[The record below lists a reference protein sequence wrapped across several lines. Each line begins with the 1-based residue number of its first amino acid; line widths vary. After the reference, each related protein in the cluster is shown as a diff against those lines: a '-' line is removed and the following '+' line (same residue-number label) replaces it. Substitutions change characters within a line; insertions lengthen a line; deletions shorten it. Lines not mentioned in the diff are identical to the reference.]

1 MEYLEIARTGKNDWW
16 RYLISFPG
24 ILIVWIFGGVL
35 LTLPFVFWVL
45 GDGNPATAYD
55 STGFIGIPLV
65 GNFILV
71 MITFFPFIIATPMA
85 VRFIHARPVR
95 TLITAASRVRWSRIL
110 AGAAVWFVLAT
121 IISVVESALYPGR
134 YVLTLQ
140 PRALLVYAVFALLLI
155 PIQTTAEELFFRGY
169 LLQWM
174 GLILKNKWLLAL
186 INGVLFLLPHL
197 VNPEMSVSSNAL
209 LMALGYFAFGFFA
222 ALITVQDNG
231 MELALGLHAA
241 NNLMVLF
248 VNYPVS
254 ALPSPSVFT
263 VQTLDATYGLIS
275 TVAAMYIFYF
285 VFFDMPKRAK
295 VPAESAE

>member
-45 GDGNPATAYD
+45 GDGNPATTYD
-55 STGFIGIPLV
+55 STGFIGIPVV

-71 MITFFPFIIATPMA
+71 MITFFPFIIATPLA
-85 VRFIHARPVR
+85 VRFIHTRPVQ
-95 TLITAASRVRWSRIL
+95 TLITAAPRVRWGRLL
-110 AGAAVWFVLAT
+110 AGAAVWFVLAVV
-121 IISVVESALYPGR
+121 ISVVESALYPGR

-155 PIQTTAEELFFRGY
+155 PIQTTAEEFFFRGY

-186 INGVLFLLPHL
+186 INGVIFLLPHL
-197 VNPEMSVSSNAL
+197 ANPEMSVSSNAL

-222 ALITVQDNG
+222 ALITLQDNG

-263 VQTLDATYGLIS
+263 VQTLDSVYGLVS
-275 TVAAMYIFYF
+275 TTVALIAFTL
-285 VFFDMPKRAK
+285 FFSATSQKADSPAK
-295 VPAESAE
+295 PAE

>member
-1 MEYLEIARTGKNDWW
+1 MEYLEITRTGKNDWW

-24 ILIVWIFGGVL
+24 ILGMWLIVGGIL
-35 LTLPFVFWVL
+35 SLPFLLYLQF
-45 GDGNPATAYD
+45 DNNPATD
-55 STGFIGIPLV
+55 FNPTGFVGISDTTALV
-65 GNFILV
+65 IVMVGFLPFIL
-71 MITFFPFIIATPMA
+71 ATPLA
-85 VRFIHARPVR
+85 VRFIHARPAR
-95 TLITAASRVRWSRIL
+95 TLVTAAPRIRWGRIL
-110 AGAAVWFVLAT
+110 AGAVVWFVLAA

-186 INGVLFLLPHL
+186 INGTLFLLPHL
-197 VNPEMSVSSNAL
+197 VNPEMSASSNAL

-222 ALITVQDNG
+222 TLITVQDNG

-263 VQTLDATYGLIS
+263 IQTLDATYGLIS
-275 TVAAMYIFYF
+275 TVAAMTVFYF
-285 VFFDMPKRAK
+285 VFFGLPKPSK
-295 VPAESAE
+295 TPAEPAE